1 MGRPVISDYELDL
14 PTAEH
19 LRRSLEAVLGPSDV
33 DTCLRMAL
41 REIAA
46 SGLDIDELP
55 SERLLEL
62 ALALTR
68 QRGLVAVIARSF
80 AIRLSTYLELAH
92 RQEPRP

>member
-1 MGRPVISDYELDL
+1 MDQPVIADYELDL

-19 LRRSLEAVLGPSDV
+19 LRQSLEAVLGPSDA
-33 DTCLRMAL
+33 DTCLRVAV
-41 REIAA
+41 REIGA
-46 SGLDIDELP
+46 SGLELGELP

-80 AIRLSTYLELAH
+80 AIRLSTYVELAH
-92 RQEPRP
+92 RPEPRP